1 MRYWD
6 GLDAKE
12 NKNLVESREVGNEMG
27 ENSWNSCNKL
37 SVNEANATDP
47 CNTQVGT
54 QGEQPVDGNFVFN
67 IKLVLLQGSVM
78 PTIHDS

>member
-12 NKNLVESREVGNEMG
+12 NKNLVESGEVGDEMG

-37 SVNEANATDP
+37 GVNEANATDSG
-47 CNTQVGT
+47 NTQVRT

-67 IKLVLLQGSVM
+67 IKLILFQGSVM
-78 PTIHDS
+78 PTVHDS